1 MQQRYLKKNSNQT
14 LMFSGAIET
23 TSETNLEEM
32 ALNQG
37 GVLSDYTI
45 GIEEDDV
52 IQGWW
57 KAQDEARKTYSDKR
71 KEEYDKLNQYEMM
84 AEDLINGT
92 TLYVDAIKAI
102 KDKYPKE

>member
-1 MQQRYLKKNSNQT
+1 MQRYLKKNSSQT
-14 LMFSGAIET
+14 LIFSGAIET

-32 ALNQG
+32 ALNQE

-57 KAQDEARKTYSDKR
+57 EAQDEARKTYSDRR
-71 KEEYDKLNQYEMM
+71 KESYPPATDYLDGIVKGDQ
-84 AEDLINGT
+84 AQI
-92 TLYVDAIKAI
+92 
-102 KDKYPKE
+102 DKYVADCLAVKQRHPK